1 MGFCAEQRLAGLP
14 RARIAACI
22 PGTDRQGKKKNLERP
37 LRAMATLWDA
47 TPGRGR
53 RTNAAHSP
61 PCRPQHTKPKWAL
74 LTPSNGPGAVPY
86 ATCPGQGQ
94 QMEVIPGTWWLGAYG
109 LCSNAVLCAGVS
121 KSHLGAPKK
130 ARTCARGCGCTWLF
144 VFRCFFFRPLELA
157 AGSWQLAVR
166 SKSGWH
172 GRTVRSQLLE
182 EGPGSKS

>member
-37 LRAMATLWDA
+37 LRAMATFWDA

-94 QMEVIPGTWWLGAYG
+94 QMEGRSYLGPGGWGLMAYVAMQYYA
-109 LCSNAVLCAGVS
+109 LVSQNPTSELQKRHARARVAVAVRGFSFFVVS
-121 KSHLGAPKK
+121 FSPP
-130 ARTCARGCGCTWLF
+130 R
-144 VFRCFFFRPLELA
+144 
-157 AGSWQLAVR
+157 AGS
-166 SKSGWH
+166 
-172 GRTVRSQLLE
+172 
-182 EGPGSKS
+182 